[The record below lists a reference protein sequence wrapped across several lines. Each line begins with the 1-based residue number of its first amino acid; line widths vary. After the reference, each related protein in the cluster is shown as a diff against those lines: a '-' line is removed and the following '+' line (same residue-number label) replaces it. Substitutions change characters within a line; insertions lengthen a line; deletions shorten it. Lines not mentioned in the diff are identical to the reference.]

1 MANKCEKHF
10 GEGSRIE
17 PDMDRIME
25 NLPLS
30 QAGAGRHK
38 CTYCA
43 YEEGYK
49 KGRRDGRERVR
60 RFIAGWLA
68 GEEEDGPPE

>member
-1 MANKCEKHF
+1 MANLCGRHRGK
-10 GEGSRIE
+10 GARID
-17 PDMDRIME
+17 PAVDRLIRALPE
-25 NLPLS
+25 N
-30 QAGAGRHK
+30 QGRANRHK

-68 GEEEDGPPE
+68 GEEDDPPE